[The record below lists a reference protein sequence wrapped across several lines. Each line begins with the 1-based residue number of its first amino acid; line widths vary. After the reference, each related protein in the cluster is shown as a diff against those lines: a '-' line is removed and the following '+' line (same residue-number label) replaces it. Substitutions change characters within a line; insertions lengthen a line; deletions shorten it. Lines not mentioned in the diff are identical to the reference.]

1 VPQNWLG
8 GNNPMVNS
16 TRFISSKLLTGNTV
30 TNFQKVAKKYFSTVF
45 PVSSF
50 DEINLVEFTI
60 GIFPPNQF

>member
-8 GNNPMVNS
+8 GNIPMVKP
-16 TRFISSKLLTGNTV
+16 TRFISPKLLTGNTV
-30 TNFQKVAKKYFSTVF
+30 ANFQKDAKKYFSTVF

-50 DEINLVEFTI
+50 YEINLVEFTI